1 MVYRRSVPRRSPAIT
16 QSRNFETRTTD
27 AGRGRMPRVMR
38 PSWIPHAVLLVSFLG
53 AGCKSGSDK
62 PADAKTL
69 RIGVIT
75 SLTGPAAAF
84 GAAHKYGYSIAQDDL
99 NAKGGVLGK
108 QIEVIYYDDQS
119 KPDQAVQGVAKLVDQ
134 DHVAIIL
141 GAYSSESTRAVIP
154 AVTQKGIPLIM
165 PTATADNVVETG
177 SPWVFRICAGAN
189 AYATAMADFL
199 KNNGAPKTMAIIYE
213 NTNFGQANARSM
225 VTAAPAAGIEV
236 VDQEAYQASSPD
248 YKSLLQRVK
257 AKNPEVVYYASY
269 LLDATTLMRQTAEID
284 LNPKFLAAA
293 GTGFSAAEFPTDKGA
308 GKYAEYTFSVSQW
321 LPSAKWEGSRQF
333 DDEYFKRAKSHPA
346 YHGMQAYAA
355 LVVAADAINN
365 AKSDQPKP
373 IADAIRTEHL
383 NTPFGPIAF
392 DAKGQNAHP
401 VLISQVQNGQ
411 YKVVWPPDAA
421 ESKPMPT
428 PAWSDRK

>member
-1 MVYRRSVPRRSPAIT
+1 
-16 QSRNFETRTTD
+16 
-27 AGRGRMPRVMR
+27 MPHVIR
-38 PSWIPHAVLLVSFLG
+38 PSWLPNAVLLASLAGLAG
-53 AGCKSGSDK
+53 AACKGGDK
-62 PADAKTL
+62 QEASTTF

-84 GAAHKYGYSIAQDDL
+84 GAAHKLGYQIAVADI
-99 NAKGGVLGK
+99 NAKGGILGK
-108 QIEVIYYDDQS
+108 QVEVIVYDDQS

-134 DHVAIIL
+134 DHVPIIL

-154 AVTQKGIPLIM
+154 AVTQKHVPLIM

-189 AYATAMADFL
+189 AYAAAMADFL
-199 KNNGAPKTMAIIYE
+199 KNNGAPKTIAIIYE
-213 NTNFGQANARSM
+213 NTNFGQANAKSM
-225 VTAAPAAGIEV
+225 AAAAPAAGMTV

-248 YKSLLQRVK
+248 YKALLQRVK
-257 AKNPEVVYYASY
+257 DKDPEVVYYASY
-269 LLDATTLMRQTAEID
+269 LLDATTLMRQTAQIE
-284 LNPKFLAAA
+284 LNPKFLTAA
-293 GTGFSAAEFPTDKGA
+293 GTGFSAAEFPTAKGA

-321 LPSAKWEGSRQF
+321 LPSAKWEGSKQF
-333 DDEYFKRAKSHPA
+333 DDAYFKAIGTHPA

-355 LVVAADAINN
+355 LIVAADAINN
-365 AKSDQPKP
+365 AKSDQAQA
-373 IADAIRTEHL
+373 IADAIRKEHL

-411 YKVVWPPDAA
+411 FKVVWPPDAA
-421 ESKPMPT
+421 ETKPILTT
-428 PAWSDRK
+428 PKWSERQ